1 MKQIKAIKT
10 YKWKLNMPE
19 FVENQSYDLIDDM
32 AYEMVEHGYAE
43 FCEQKNENK
52 MIDLQSDTAVVKR
65 KYNKKKK

>member
-1 MKQIKAIKT
+1 MKQIKAIKN

-19 FVENQSYDLIDDM
+19 FINKKSYNLADSM
-32 AYEMVEHGYAE
+32 ADEMVEHGYAE

-52 MIDLQSDTAVVKR
+52 MIDLQSNTAVVKR